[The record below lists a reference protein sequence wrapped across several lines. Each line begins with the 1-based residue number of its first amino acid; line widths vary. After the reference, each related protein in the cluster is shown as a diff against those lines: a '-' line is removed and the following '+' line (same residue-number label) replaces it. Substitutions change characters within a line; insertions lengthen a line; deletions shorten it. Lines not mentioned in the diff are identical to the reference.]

1 MKTFPPLHPETAKAL
16 PPRLEYDMPI
26 LFHLERSLY
35 NAEIHI
41 GLGMLIFET
50 MSQITRAAEETD
62 SVLPSIEEG
71 RKNSLFGKIATVA
84 MLYGDESFFEQVIY
98 CSKAIRSGNGFD
110 DLKWLG
116 SYVRARLDGSLDGSA
131 LPTAS
136 VVAAIKNHDKKT
148 AIPAVDARDACRK
161 LKLPL
166 AEGSRG
172 KKRKVE
178 KPQ

>member
-26 LFHLERSLY
+26 LFYAVRSLY

-50 MSQITRAAEETD
+50 MSQITSEETD
-62 SVLPSIEEG
+62 SILPWIEEG
-71 RKNSLFGKIATVA
+71 RKNNLFGKIATVA
-84 MLYGDESFFEQVIY
+84 MLYGDASFFEQVIY
-98 CSKAIRSGNGFD
+98 CSKAIRSGNGID
-110 DLKWLG
+110 DVKWLG
-116 SYVRARLDGSLDGSA
+116 SYARARLDLDGDGSA

-136 VVAAIKNHDKKT
+136 YVAAKKNHDKKT